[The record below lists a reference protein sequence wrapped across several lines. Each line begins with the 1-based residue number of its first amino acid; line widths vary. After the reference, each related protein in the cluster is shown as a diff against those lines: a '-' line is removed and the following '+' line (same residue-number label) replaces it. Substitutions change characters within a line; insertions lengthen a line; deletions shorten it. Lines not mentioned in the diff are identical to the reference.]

1 MSLVREPC
9 YNKSMNKIFALLL
22 LAVSVSFSFPAHAIY
37 TELGVS
43 YGRKTTTFD
52 ENNKFDSESVT
63 GSLSLYFL
71 ERLALELSYTDA
83 TGLREEKAS
92 PSDPKR
98 TTTQKS
104 QILGAD
110 LILVFADKKS
120 LFQPYIKG
128 GGAQI
133 SRYQEVKIEGQNT
146 FKLEPETATVPS
158 YGVGL
163 KIQLTDA
170 FGIKLSYDVWKTPI
184 GGGLQ
189 TDDSSIRAGVTWIL

>member
-1 MSLVREPC
+1 MKKFVS
-9 YNKSMNKIFALLL
+9 IGALL
-22 LAVSVSFSFPAHAIY
+22 FSFLTASAAHAFY
-37 TELGVS
+37 TEVGVN

-52 ENNKFDSESVT
+52 QNNSSESESIT

-71 ERLALELSYTDA
+71 ERVALELSYTDA
-83 TGLREEKAS
+83 YGVRKEKAYS
-92 PSDPKR
+92 GDAQR

-104 QILGAD
+104 QIMGAD
-110 LILVFADKKS
+110 LILVFADKKA

-133 SRYQEVKIEGQNT
+133 VRNQEVKIEGLDT
-146 FKLEPETATVPS
+146 YKIAPETATVPS

-163 KIQLTDA
+163 KIPFTES

-184 GGGLQ
+184 GDGAQ
-189 TDDSSIRAGVTWIL
+189 TDDSSIRAGITWVL